1 MVANTVGFL
10 ATGVKDGLL
19 LSAYSSEMNDT
30 FVMPR
35 IVPATAF
42 IAKESEAATQNSRRS
57 FNSDETNSCS
67 NIQRQDSENTDTI
80 FKQIS
85 EAIEPIFRP
94 LSIAKSKVLRLLGA
108 ECYGPRFLEPFEPMI
123 KDIKCKLGL
132 IDDRFMPAPP
142 CDFEKCVKPALEE
155 SEITRDMGFANPE
168 DLTRGQVNARGDC
181 FEDVEPIMY
190 GVRVQVTLLKDA
202 PCEDYRYQ
210 KMCQEAM
217 YENRVVSEDECRSPG
232 YIILILYKYQ
242 GRKSPFEISNNMRN

>member
-85 EAIEPIFRP
+85 EAVQADNIPAELIVNIDQTP
-94 LSIAKSKVLRLLGA
+94 LPFVLISKYTMNKTGEKSVPVLG
-108 ECYGPRFLEPFEPMI
+108 MT
-123 KDIKCKLGL
+123 DW
-132 IDDRFMPAPP
+132 DD
-142 CDFEKCVKPALEE
+142 
-155 SEITRDMGFANPE
+155 
-168 DLTRGQVNARGDC
+168 
-181 FEDVEPIMY
+181 
-190 GVRVQVTLLKDA
+190 
-202 PCEDYRYQ
+202 
-210 KMCQEAM
+210 
-217 YENRVVSEDECRSPG
+217 
-232 YIILILYKYQ
+232 
-242 GRKSPFEISNNMRN
+242 